1 MTTHSKRRGGRF
13 LLYIVFAMRPDGRF
27 VFAQLGPWTG
37 LSEDWFQKLAT
48 VLARD
53 GRFLSKR
60 QRLLRSSDLASLFN
74 AVMGG
79 QTVQAVEVDTM
90 LRQLVYKGSAPA
102 TQAPIFAPKSWGEVL
117 EHVIEHASSGAGHVA
132 EPANG
137 DIRPGTL
144 PHEIEVSLSPP
155 LVTLI
160 WRGPDGTVAR
170 RDWYGLAKPA
180 PVSGALIRKTVI
192 DGRVIN
198 VLADALRASAE
209 GSSAGVRGAER
220 TNAALLPQSTA

>member
-1 MTTHSKRRGGRF
+1 
-13 LLYIVFAMRPDGRF
+13 
-27 VFAQLGPWTG
+27 
-37 LSEDWFQKLAT
+37 
-48 VLARD
+48 
-53 GRFLSKR
+53 
-60 QRLLRSSDLASLFN
+60 LASLFN

-220 TNAALLPQSTA
+220 TNAALLPQSTASVSRSRKSPSSPTITKGRVTEKIGCSQGRTTRVPGKFPRKSRSDHVTLRPHTAATGGG